1 MLTNNIQLK
10 TLLPTTNGIFAA
22 MERNTKYNV
31 PWEKGQPLD
40 MMYIGGRSGGK
51 ISTPLVR
58 ALANGNAPL
67 ATIAIEA
74 LANLVLMQYSK
85 NWEKL
90 YATLSAEYD
99 PISNYDMIEEGLDTV
114 TDTGIISD
122 STTTDY
128 GRTEDTNTKNVN
140 DKTSTH
146 TLERGEKIVT
156 ENEHGE
162 TVTTESE
169 NSGTQNNNV
178 YGFNSLESVPSNNQS
193 ASGEGKDTTTHSG
206 VDTDTTTHSGTDT
219 DTTTDNGTDTITGKV
234 TTGGSDT
241 TQNTQTL
248 DTTHTT
254 QHKLTRKGNIG
265 VTTSQQMLQS
275 ERDLWQWNFFEN
287 VFADVD
293 KVLALAIY

>member
-1 MLTNNIQLK
+1 MTNNIQLK
-10 TLLPTTNGIFAA
+10 TLLPTTNGVFAA
-22 MERNTKYNV
+22 MERSEKYSV

-40 MMYIGGRSGGK
+40 LMYIGGHSGEK
-51 ISTPLVR
+51 LSTLLVR
-58 ALANGNAPL
+58 SLANGNAPL
-67 ATIAIEA
+67 ATSDIEA
-74 LANLVLMQYSK
+74 LANLILMQFSK

-90 YATLSAEYD
+90 YATLSVEYD
-99 PISNYDMIEEGLDTV
+99 PISNYDMIEEG
-114 TDTGIISD
+114 TDTTVDSGTISND
-122 STTTDY
+122 TTTDY

-140 DKTSTH
+140 DKTETH
-146 TLERGEKIVT
+146 TFEHGEKIVT

-162 TVTTESE
+162 VVTTETE
-169 NSGTQNNNV
+169 NSGLQNNNV
-178 YGFNSLESVPSNNQS
+178 YGFNSSESVPSDTQS
-193 ASGEGKDTTTHSG
+193 ASGEGKDTA
-206 VDTDTTTHSGTDT
+206 THSGTDT
-219 DTTTDNGTDTITGKV
+219 DTTVHSGTDTDTITDNGTDTITGKV

-248 DTTHTT
+248 DTSHRTEHR
-254 QHKLTRKGNIG
+254 LTRTGNIG